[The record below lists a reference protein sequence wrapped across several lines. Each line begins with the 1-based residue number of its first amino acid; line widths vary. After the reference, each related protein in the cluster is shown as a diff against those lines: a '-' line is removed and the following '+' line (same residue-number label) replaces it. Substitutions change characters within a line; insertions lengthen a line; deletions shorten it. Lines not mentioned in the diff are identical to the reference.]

1 MKKAYLLVI
10 TIFLILFSACSP
22 VKYVADGDFLL
33 DDVKLDVKNSQ
44 LKENDAKSYIRQQ
57 PNLKIF
63 GLFRAHLRLYS
74 LSRKDSVKRN
84 GRVRHLGRAL
94 RKMGEPPVIYNS
106 MMRIQSERQ
115 LEKYYRAKGFMN
127 AKASSDVEFKKKCA
141 VVTYHVDEGVPF
153 RIENID
159 FDYRGD
165 SAIQKIVETDRFY
178 ESKLKTGML
187 FDSDELDAER
197 NNMSSL
203 LRRHGYFY
211 FTKDYITYTADTTV
225 GDHKVDITLELKPF
239 SKTRSDGSRVDV
251 PHTKYKIGDISV
263 VTLDKPNVSYTE
275 VLAYDSARTEEGIL
289 MKYLHKP
296 FLRSSVIEDNVMFS
310 KGELYN
316 SMRSDFTLS
325 KFNSLGVVRAAYI
338 NFNDKHNDANEVDCQ
353 ITLSPTKMKSISA
366 NVEATTTSGDFGF
379 GGTLGWSHH
388 NIFHGSE
395 CLTFKIS
402 YSQEAISGMD
412 ITDDKIRDYG
422 ASVTLAI
429 PRVLFPFL
437 TRDFKRR
444 INANTELHAAFS
456 VQQMGYRRDQ
466 LSLGWKYKWQRRRF
480 YNFEID
486 FLDYNLVKME
496 DADAFRDKY
505 FNEHTNPILLYNY
518 TDHQILCT
526 GFTYTFDNMSS
537 KRLLNKKL
545 FKASFETGGN
555 TFQLFSHICKFDTDE
570 FSGKNMIFEVPY
582 SQYVKTELEYAFNQ
596 YINEKC
602 RIVYHAKAGVAVP
615 YGNSDGVPF
624 EKRFYGGGASGVRGW
639 AVRTLGP
646 GKFPSTDDYL
656 AQTGDI
662 NLLLNLEYR
671 IKLFWKLEL
680 ATFVDAGNVWTL
692 YKDKNEDQQGGEF
705 FINEFYK
712 QIALAGGAGLRI
724 DFSYFLIRFDLGLKF
739 HDPSRIQDNSQ
750 WRINHHRCDDNC
762 NNCHVRMNW
771 NDDFSFHFAVGYPF

>member
-1 MKKAYLLVI
+1 MKKAYFFIIALILV
-10 TIFLILFSACSP
+10 LFSACSP

-33 DDVKLDVKNSQ
+33 DDVKMDIKNTQ
-44 LKENDAKSYIRQQ
+44 LKENDAESYVRQQ

-74 LSRKDSVKRN
+74 LSGKDTTKRIN
-84 GRVRHLGRAL
+84 RAL

-115 LEKYYRAKGFMN
+115 IEKYYRAKGFMN
-127 AKASSDVEFKKKCA
+127 AKASSDVEFKKKRA
-141 VVTYHVDEGVPF
+141 VVTYHVNEGEPF
-153 RIENID
+153 RIDNIE

-165 SAIQKIVETDRFY
+165 TAIKKIVETDRFY
-178 ESKLKTGML
+178 ESKLKQGML

-203 LRRHGYFY
+203 LRRRGYFY
-211 FTKDYITYTADTTV
+211 FTKDYISYTADTTV
-225 GDHKVDITLELKPF
+225 GDHKVDVTLELKPF
-239 SKTRSDGSRVDV
+239 SKTQSDGTRVDV
-251 PHTKYKIGDISV
+251 PHSQFKIGDISV
-263 VTLDKPNVSYTE
+263 VTLDKPNVSFSD
-275 VLAYDSARTEEGIL
+275 LMAYDSVRSEEGIL
-289 MKYLHKP
+289 IKYLNRP
-296 FLRSSVIEDNVMFS
+296 FLRSSVIEDNVMFGS
-310 KGELYN
+310 GELYN
-316 SMRSDFTLS
+316 SFRSDFTLS
-325 KFNSLGVVRAAYI
+325 KFNSLGIVRAAYV

-353 ITLSPTKMKSISA
+353 ITLSPTKTKSVSA

-388 NIFHGSE
+388 NIFRGSE
-395 CLTFKIS
+395 CLTFKLS

-412 ITDDKIRDYG
+412 ITDDKIRDFG

-429 PRVLFPFL
+429 PRVMFPFL

-444 INANTELHAAFS
+444 INANTELNASFN
-456 VQQMGYRRDQ
+456 VQQMGYKRDQ
-466 LSLGWKYKWQRRRF
+466 LNFGWKYMWQRRRF
-480 YNFEID
+480 YNFTID
-486 FLDYNLVKME
+486 FLDYSLVRMA
-496 DADAFRDKY
+496 DADAFRNKY

-526 GFTYTFDNMSS
+526 GFGYTFDNMSS
-537 KRLLNKKL
+537 KRVLNKKL

-555 TFQLFSHICKFDTDE
+555 TFHLFKDVFHYKENAIGQRK
-570 FSGKNMIFEVPY
+570 IFGVPY

-602 RIVYHAKAGVAVP
+602 RMVYHAKIGGALP

-624 EKRFYGGGASGVRGW
+624 EKRFYAGGASGVRGW

-646 GKFPSTDDYL
+646 GKFPSSNDYI
-656 AQTGDI
+656 AQTGDL
-662 NLLLNLEYR
+662 NLLLNMEYR

-680 ATFVDAGNVWTL
+680 GIFADAGNVWTIHE
-692 YKDKNEDQQGGEF
+692 YDDQQGGAF
-705 FINEFYK
+705 YLNEFYK
-712 QIALAGGAGLRI
+712 QIALAGGTGLRI

-739 HDPSRIQDNSQ
+739 HDPSRISDGSE
-750 WRINHHRCDDNC
+750 WRINHHRCDAECEVDPK
-762 NNCHVRMNW
+762 CHVRMNW
-771 NDDFSFHFAVGYPF
+771 KDDFSFHFAVGYPF

>member
-1 MKKAYLLVI
+1 MKKTYFLIIA
-10 TIFLILFSACSP
+10 IFLVLFSACSP

-33 DDVKLDVKNSQ
+33 DDVKIDNKNTQ
-44 LKENDAKSYIRQQ
+44 LKENDAESYIRQQ

-74 LSRKDSVKRN
+74 LSRKDSIKRN
-84 GRVRHLGRAL
+84 GRVRRLGRAL

-127 AKASSDVEFKKKCA
+127 AKVTSDVVFKKKRA
-141 VVTYHVDEGVPF
+141 VVTYHINEGEPF
-153 RIENID
+153 RIENIEY
-159 FDYRGD
+159 DYRGD
-165 SAIQKIVETDRFY
+165 SAIKKIVETDRFY
-178 ESKLKTGML
+178 ETKLKKGML

-225 GDHKVDITLELKPF
+225 GDHKVDLTLELKPF
-239 SKTRSDGSRVDV
+239 TKTTSDGSRVDV
-251 PHTKYKIGDISV
+251 PHTKYRIGDISV
-263 VTLDKPNVSYTE
+263 VTLDKTHVSFSE
-275 VLAYDSARTEEGIL
+275 VLEYDSARTEEGIL
-289 MKYLHKP
+289 MKYMRKP
-296 FLRSSVIEDNVMFS
+296 FLRSSVIEDNIMFG
-310 KGELYN
+310 KGEAYN

-325 KFNSLGVVRAAYI
+325 KFNSLGIVRAAYI

-353 ITLSPTKMKSISA
+353 ITLSPTKSKSISA
-366 NVEATTTSGDFGF
+366 DVEATTTSGDFGF

-388 NIFHGSE
+388 NIFRGSE
-395 CLTFKIS
+395 CLTFKLS

-412 ITDDKIRDYG
+412 ITNDKIRDYG

-429 PRVLFPFL
+429 PRVMFPFL
-437 TRDFKRR
+437 TRDFRRR
-444 INANTELHAAFS
+444 INANTELDAAFS

-466 LSLGWKYKWQRRRF
+466 LSFGWKYKWQRRRF

-496 DADAFRDKY
+496 NADAFREKY
-505 FNEHTNPILLYNY
+505 FKEHANPILLYNY

-537 KRLLNKKL
+537 KRLLNKRL

-555 TFQLFSHICKFDTDE
+555 TFQLFSHVCKYDTSN
-570 FSGKNMIFEVPY
+570 FGQNMIFKVPY

-624 EKRFYGGGASGVRGW
+624 EKRFYAGGASGVRGW

-692 YKDKNEDQQGGEF
+692 YNDNNEDQQGGEF
-705 FINEFYK
+705 FIDEFYK

-739 HDPSRIQDNSQ
+739 HDPSRIDEGKQ
-750 WRINHHRCDDNC
+750 WRTAHG
-762 NNCHVRMNW
+762 MNW
-771 NDDFSFHFAVGYPF
+771 EKDFSFHFAVGYPF